1 MTLTGR
7 VEVLENQVTFLS
19 QDLLSKLDQNT
30 ASQLNIVWNQ
40 QFSVVDTVV
49 TDLKQ
54 KVNNLQV
61 LYNNLYKTV
70 RDNYSLFTGHTGTTG
85 AH

>member
-30 ASQLNIVWNQ
+30 VSELNIVWNQ
-40 QFSVVDTVV
+40 QFDVVDSVV

-54 KVNNLQV
+54 KVNNLQT
-61 LYNNLYKTV
+61 LYTNLYKTV
-70 RDNYSLFTGHTGTTG
+70 RDNLALFTGHTGTTG